1 MKRINN
7 LFDKIISLDNLILAD
22 KKARKGKLKQ
32 LDVKRHIKN
41 EKQNLESLH
50 ELLKHKK
57 YETPAYKIFKIVDP
71 KEREIFRLPF
81 RERIVQHAIM
91 NILEPLLT
99 PMFVT
104 NTYSC
109 IKGRG
114 ILKASMDLRK
124 YLKDV
129 EGTKYCLKLDIR
141 KFYPSVNNKT
151 LKLLIRQKIKDKDLL
166 WLLDEIIDSAKGL
179 PIGNYTSQIFANFYL
194 TYFDHYLKEILGI
207 KYYLRY
213 ADDMVILS
221 NSKEELHVI
230 LNSIKTYLQT
240 LDLIVKDTHQV
251 FPVSG
256 RSIDFVGF
264 RHYHTHTLLRKS
276 IKKNYIKS
284 KNKERWN
291 GWLMYADTKNLRNKY
306 ELNYENT
313 KD

>member
-7 LFDKIISLDNLILAD
+7 LFEKIISLDNLILAD
-22 KKARKGKLKQ
+22 KKARKGKSKQ

-57 YETPAYKIFKIVDP
+57 YETPEYKVFKILDP

-99 PMFVT
+99 PMFII

-114 ILKASMDLRK
+114 ILKASLDLRK
-124 YLKDV
+124 YLLDV
-129 EGTKYCLKLDIR
+129 ESTKYCLKLDIK
-141 KFYPSVNNKT
+141 KFYPSVNNEI

-166 WLLDEIIDSAKGL
+166 WLLDENIDSTIGL

-194 TYFDHYLKEILGI
+194 THFDHYLKEVLKI

-213 ADDMVILS
+213 SDDMVILS
-221 NSKEELHVI
+221 DSKEELHNI
-230 LNSIKTYLQT
+230 LISITNYLKT
-240 LDLIVKDTHQV
+240 LDLTVKNTHQV
-251 FPVSG
+251 FPISKRG
-256 RSIDFVGF
+256 IDFVGF
-264 RHYHTHTLLRKS
+264 KHYHTHTLLRKS
-276 IKKNYIKS
+276 IKQNYKKS
-284 KNKERWN
+284 KNKKRWN
-291 GWLMYADTKNLRNKY
+291 GWLIHCNSLNLRRKY
-306 ELNYENT
+306 ENNEN
-313 KD
+313 